1 MTIDMPIGGGR
12 PVGAIPRVDL
22 LPGEVREQA
31 AARSTRRVM
40 LLLIVLA
47 VVLVGA
53 GFGGAQFLVASSAA
67 GLDTA
72 NQQTQQLISQQSAY
86 ARVRT
91 LQAAVQEADALDR
104 VTTATQI
111 DWQAMLSEV
120 LAPLPA
126 AVGVGAIQVDSQSP
140 IDAPSQSQSP
150 FGQAAIGT
158 VAIDLTATDID
169 ALTTWLATMR
179 ADQTFASVTAL
190 QAQNA
195 DGTWHLSA
203 TLFISPT
210 VTALATPAPTPAPTA
225 GGQG

>member
-1 MTIDMPIGGGR
+1 MTIDLPIGGR

-31 AARSTRRVM
+31 SARSMRRIM

-47 VVLVGA
+47 VVIVGA
-53 GFGGAQFLVASSAA
+53 GFGGAQFFVASSAA

-86 ARVRT
+86 ARVRA

-120 LAPLPA
+120 LAPLPGSVD
-126 AVGVGAIQVDSQSP
+126 VGSIQVGSQSP
-140 IDAPSQSQSP
+140 IDAPDQSQSP
-150 FGQAAIGT
+150 FGQAAIAT
-158 VAIDLTATDID
+158 IAVDLTSTDID

-179 ADQTFASVTAL
+179 ADATFASVTAL

-195 DGTWHLSA
+195 DGTWHLGA
-203 TLFISPT
+203 TLFVSPT
-210 VTALATPAPTPAPTA
+210 VTALATPTPTPAPTA